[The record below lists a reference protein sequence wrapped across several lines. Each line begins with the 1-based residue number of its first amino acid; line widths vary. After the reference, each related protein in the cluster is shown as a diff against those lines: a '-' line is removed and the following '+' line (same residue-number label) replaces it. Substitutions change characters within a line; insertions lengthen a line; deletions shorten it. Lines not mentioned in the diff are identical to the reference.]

1 MTTPHPADPA
11 MTDEEIER
19 LAYSMANAKLGEGP
33 AARCEGPTGYEIAQA
48 RFWAHRA
55 RHYFD
60 THLAAEIAARKEAE
74 EREAYW
80 QGVAERALAKQH
92 DMQREID
99 AAREDARIR
108 LAQRPFDEAYA
119 RIEPIV
125 ALYLR
130 TAGTDSECLTETACN
145 RILEAAFR
153 HTFDADW
160 LALEARAVA
169 AEARIAELDDLLAES
184 NVTLGHAFNRIH
196 CLPRTTDTEL
206 AGRIGNIRARITRAR
221 TALGGSND
229 R

>member
-1 MTTPHPADPA
+1 MTLPQPADPA

-19 LAYSMANAKLGEGP
+19 LFAWLYKAKT
-33 AARCEGPTGYEIAQA
+33 AIY
-48 RFWAHRA
+48 
-55 RHYFD
+55 
-60 THLAAEIAARKEAE
+60 LATEASVADDISSNLVRVTKVLTAEIAARKEAE

-169 AEARIAELDDLLAES
+169 AEARIAELSQKLSDAISWIEDLSRKNASHQMLD
-184 NVTLGHAFNRIH
+184 H
-196 CLPRTTDTEL
+196 CLADL
-206 AGRIGNIRARITRAR
+206 R
-221 TALGGSND
+221 TALGGTD
-229 R
+229 EQA